1 LKITKNKIQ
10 ILLQKYIR
18 EKEKTSQ
25 LVIFVMVKA
34 GREREKGMVFSS
46 LNIQSIKGIFSIKY
60 LVTFFFEGKFKQIF
74 SRLRTFCFVFIYF
87 ANDREEKKSNKNLNE
102 ND

>member
-1 LKITKNKIQ
+1 M
-10 ILLQKYIR
+10 QKYIR

-34 GREREKGMVFSS
+34 EREKGMVFSS

-87 ANDREEKKSNKNLNE
+87 ANDREEKKSNKNSMKTIKLIYIFIY
-102 ND
+102 